1 MFPVKMENSGVV
13 HMLKT
18 NKKDDLHCMYKLF
31 TRVQDG
37 GLKTIIDCLS
47 SFLRDTGKALVM
59 EEEEDA
65 AGRNAIHFVQVVFQ
79 MLSTAVTTCHVCRD

>member
-1 MFPVKMENSGVV
+1 MENSGVV

-18 NKKDDLHCMYKLF
+18 NKKSDLQCMYKLF

-47 SFLRDTGKALVM
+47 TFLRDTGKALVT

-65 AGRNAIHFVQVVFQ
+65 GGKNAILFVQVKHQ
-79 MLSTAVTTCHVCRD
+79 L

>member
-1 MFPVKMENSGVV
+1 
-13 HMLKT
+13 MLKT

-47 SFLRDTGKALVM
+47 GFLRDTGKALVT
-59 EEEEDA
+59 EEEEDS
-65 AGRNAIHFVQVVFQ
+65 GGKNAILFVQV
-79 MLSTAVTTCHVCRD
+79 MW

>member
-1 MFPVKMENSGVV
+1 MLWIVSIVLCIIKMENSGVV

-18 NKKDDLHCMYKLF
+18 NKKADLQCMYKLF

-47 SFLRDTGKALVM
+47 TFLRDTGKALVT

-65 AGRNAIHFVQVVFQ
+65 GGKNAILFVQVK
-79 MLSTAVTTCHVCRD
+79 H